1 MPTTPYCDPNIKAA
15 IWKNIEVLRL
25 IDRYESIIAG
35 VGYEFIEEYVLK
47 MCTDEWTKPMLEDL
61 RVWLSEKVVP
71 WMLHFYTRG
80 ATNAEEARSMLQGV
94 GSRFDFH
101 GDSKDIFYRPACNSG
116 SESD

>member
-47 MCTDEWTKPMLEDL
+47 MCTDEWTKPMLKRPESL
-61 RVWLSEKVVP
+61 VV
-71 WMLHFYTRG
+71 
-80 ATNAEEARSMLQGV
+80 
-94 GSRFDFH
+94 
-101 GDSKDIFYRPACNSG
+101 
-116 SESD
+116 